1 MVEGQCVATGETPVA
16 VQSVASC
23 RKLSQRLIAKVEP
36 GSTFATA
43 IVRRVRQTS
52 YFYDSLLRFPGNRR
66 EFRSRKWRRKLRM
79 VTCPSE
85 PFPFHFVFGHCAFPS
100 ADTLQWI
107 LRTFPARHSLPLRR
121 TILVRS
127 SMTTRRSTCLHRHQT
142 PRP

>member
-1 MVEGQCVATGETPVA
+1 MRGLSITNYGIVLQTPVHINRCDMRCDKLCDRGNP
-16 VQSVASC
+16 C

-43 IVRRVRQTS
+43 IVRRVRQRPIFMTPS
-52 YFYDSLLRFPGNRR
+52 FVSLGTRGNFTR
-66 EFRSRKWRRKLRM
+66 ESGEGRKLRM
-79 VTCPSE
+79 VICPSE
-85 PFPFHFVFGHCAFPS
+85 TFPFHFVFGHCAFPS

-127 SMTTRRSTCLHRHQT
+127 
-142 PRP
+142 